1 MDRIY
6 VQTNDADR
14 NEIVA
19 FDRAPDGAIEPIG
32 RFDTG
37 GQGTGVPHLASQ
49 SSVALNGD
57 GSLLLVAN
65 AGSDSSRSSPS
76 GTSGCSSRAVFRPA
90 AACRRAWVCTARSPT
105 C

>member
-37 GQGTGVPHLASQ
+37 GQGTGVPYLASQ
-49 SSVALNGD
+49 RSVAMNGD
-57 GSLLLVAN
+57 GSLTHVGDADGLPETVA
-65 AGSDSSRSSPS
+65 GL
-76 GTSGCSSRAVFRPA
+76 A
-90 AACRRAWVCTARSPT
+90 AS
-105 C
+105 

>member
-14 NEIVA
+14 NEVVA

-32 RFDTG
+32 RLDTG

-49 SSVALNGD
+49 RSVALNGD
-57 GSLLLVAN
+57 GSLIPVGDADGQPETVA
-65 AGSDSSRSSPS
+65 GL
-76 GTSGCSSRAVFRPA
+76 A
-90 AACRRAWVCTARSPT
+90 AS
-105 C
+105 